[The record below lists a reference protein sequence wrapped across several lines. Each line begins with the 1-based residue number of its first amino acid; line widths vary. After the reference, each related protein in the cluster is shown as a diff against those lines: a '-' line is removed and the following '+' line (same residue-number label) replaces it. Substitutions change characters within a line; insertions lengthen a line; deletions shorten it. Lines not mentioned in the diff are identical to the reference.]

1 MRASCGLLAIA
12 AGIALSV
19 PTVRGDVMMTIR
31 QQDSWRSQGPAAASL
46 SADGRYVALTSY
58 ARLTAADT
66 DDLADVY
73 VLDRVTGVNTLESL
87 TADGEPLLGSNDAPR
102 LSGDGRYLVFQT
114 TVEDRTDRIGTD
126 IVLRDRAAGTSI
138 HVGRHA
144 SGPRQWSSDP
154 VISDDGRVVAFRST
168 GTTLVE
174 GDDLNGVRE
183 DIYAFDVRSGS
194 ISRVSVDAAGRQHA
208 EGSSYA
214 PSVSG
219 DGRYVAFAST
229 ARLDVVSGTTRD
241 PHTDNEPLPQVF
253 VRDLEAATT
262 VRVSV
267 GTPGLV
273 LDGASYEP
281 SIDRNGRLVAF
292 ASRATNLVRHDRN
305 RSADV
310 FVRDLRNRT
319 TDLVSRNPNGRTG
332 NGPSGHPSI
341 SADGRYVAF
350 ESDASDLICSNRC
363 PRELEDVNLLADV
376 FLFDRSSGRTTWM
389 SAWPNAPWA
398 EESAAP
404 RIDGDGGVVI
414 FTSRHPVDDSDTAHD
429 FDLFVRVRT
438 PVPGNR

>member
-1 MRASCGLLAIA
+1 MHASCGLLGVA

-66 DDLADVY
+66 DNLADVY
-73 VLDRVTGVNTLESL
+73 VLDRVTGAITLESL
-87 TADGEPLLGSNDAPR
+87 TVDGESLPGTNDGPR
-102 LSGDGRYLVFQT
+102 LSGDGRYLVFQA
-114 TVEDRTDRIGTD
+114 TVDDQTDRIGTD
-126 IVLRDRAAGTSI
+126 VVLRDRAAGTSI
-138 HVGRHA
+138 RVGRHA
-144 SGPRQWSSDP
+144 SGARQWSSDP
-154 VISDDGRVVAFRST
+154 VISDDGRVVVFRST
-168 GTTLVE
+168 GTTLVA

-183 DIYAFDVRSGS
+183 DVYAFDVSSRST
-194 ISRVSVDAAGRQHA
+194 SRVSVDAAGHQHA

-214 PSVSG
+214 PSLSG
-219 DGRYVAFAST
+219 DGRYVAFVSA
-229 ARLDVVSGTTRD
+229 ARLDVVAGTARDTR
-241 PHTDNEPLPQVF
+241 TEAEPLPQVF
-253 VRDLEAATT
+253 VRDLEAGRT

-273 LDGASYEP
+273 LDGASYDP
-281 SIDRNGRLVAF
+281 SISRDGRFVAF
-292 ASRATNLVRHDRN
+292 ASRAANLVRNDRN

-310 FVRDLRNRT
+310 FVRDLGDRK
-319 TDLVSRNPNGRTG
+319 TDLVSRTPNGRTG
-332 NGPSGHPSI
+332 NGASGHPSI

-376 FLFDRSSGRTTWM
+376 FLFDRTSGRTTWM
-389 SAWPNAPWA
+389 SAWPNTPWA

-404 RIDGDGGVVI
+404 GIDADGGVVI
-414 FTSRHPVDDSDTAHD
+414 FTSRHPVDDFDTAHD

-438 PVPGNR
+438 LVPGDR